1 MEEKKSIFLL
11 VIFYEC
17 IKLYS
22 LFLLF
27 LLILVVQDNKNHS
40 M

>member
-11 VIFYEC
+11 VIFYGC